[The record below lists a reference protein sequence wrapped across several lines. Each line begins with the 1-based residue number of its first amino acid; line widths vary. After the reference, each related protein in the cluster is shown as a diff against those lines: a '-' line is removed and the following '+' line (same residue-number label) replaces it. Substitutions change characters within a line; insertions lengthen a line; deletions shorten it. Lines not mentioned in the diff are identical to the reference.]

1 MATALQQLP
10 TRSVPES
17 GRIVGGRL
25 NGWAYGEALVDV
37 EAGREVVRMRVTPPR
52 WPFPLLE
59 RVTLGPGQFRGMRPN
74 PKTEEIDVDRRVR
87 TIQGAKP

>member
-25 NGWAYGEALVDV
+25 NGWSYGEALVDV
-37 EAGREVVRMRVTPPR
+37 EAGREVVRLRVTPPS

-59 RVTLGPGQFRGMRPN
+59 RVTLGPGQFRGMRPH
-74 PKTEEIDVDRRVR
+74 PKAVGIDVDRRVR
-87 TIQGAKP
+87 TIQGSKP